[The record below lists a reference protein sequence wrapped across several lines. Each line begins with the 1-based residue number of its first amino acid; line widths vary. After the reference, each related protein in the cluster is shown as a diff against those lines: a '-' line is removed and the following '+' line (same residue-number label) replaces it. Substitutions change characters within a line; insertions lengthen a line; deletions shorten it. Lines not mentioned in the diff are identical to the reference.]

1 MGMPCLEVED
11 FCNAHK
17 WCPNLDTC
25 YPVEGAPG
33 QPGLI
38 FYYAASTQAPSDDH
52 STDHEKTTRWAK
64 KKLLMIDP
72 IQRCYSYE
80 LVDNNIGFKK
90 WVHGEN
96 GCTIEWSFV
105 ADPIEGWK
113 PEDLASFIDH
123 RLQLMAN

>member
-1 MGMPCLEVED
+1 MPCLEVED

-25 YPVEGAPG
+25 YPAEGAPG

-38 FYYAASTQAPSDDH
+38 RYYAASTQVPSDDH
-52 STDHEKTTRWAK
+52 GTDHEKTTRLAK

-72 IQRCYSYE
+72 IQRFLHCIIKV
-80 LVDNNIGFKK
+80 LPVNGD
-90 WVHGEN
+90 GEN